1 MTESERILVT
11 GASGN
16 LAQLTPSGTTKE
28 GMAMRTRI
36 SGLLL
41 GLLLTINAHGQSPS
55 APASGAV
62 PVPTETAYYIK
73 FKVKPGK
80 NADFEKAINEMM
92 VGVREKEPGNLYC
105 DLFHLPQDLQ
115 TYVIIERY
123 KNVEASKAHAE
134 SEYIKKLGAAL
145 GNNLLDGP
153 PELQALVFIRS
164 K

>member
-1 MTESERILVT
+1 MNMKLFLHTRRLLPTKGGMT
-11 GASGN
+11 
-16 LAQLTPSGTTKE
+16 
-28 GMAMRTRI
+28 MRTRI

-41 GLLLTINAHGQSPS
+41 GLVLTVNAYGQPPS

-62 PVPTETAYYIK
+62 AGPAATAYFIK

-80 NADFEKAINEMM
+80 NADFEKAISEMM
-92 VGVREKEPGNLYC
+92 VGVREKEPGNVYC
-105 DLFHLPQDLQ
+105 DLLHLAQAPQ

-123 KNVEASKAHAE
+123 KDVEASRAHAE

-145 GNNLLDGP
+145 KNDLLDGP
-153 PELQALVFIRS
+153 PELQELVFIRS